1 MLDPVRVAVLQA
13 RFTAIVEEMGEALLR
28 TAYSQILNASRDFS
42 IALFDAKA
50 RLVAQAD
57 HIPIHVGA
65 LPDAIKAVERVFAG
79 DIAEGDIFLLNDP
92 WYGGSHLPDLTYIV
106 PIFDDQGLHRF
117 WSIVR
122 AHQSDIGGATYGGY
136 NAAATDIW
144 QEGIRITPIR
154 IGTGRQVR
162 DDLLTMLAAN
172 TRGPRDFRGDALAA
186 LGAARLGERRLHEA
200 FARYGAVD
208 VSMAAEQILDLSE
221 KQVRAIVES
230 WQDGTWSAES
240 KLDDDGRG
248 NRDIT
253 VRATVTKKGSSI
265 IVDLSEC
272 DAQVD
277 SFINSSPANTR
288 SAVFIAFA
296 YLLNPDVPKNDGAIR
311 LLDVRMKEGTIACA
325 REGAAV
331 NLCTNHCGQE
341 ILEAVIKALSNACPD
356 RAMAAWGKRFR
367 IAITGKDP
375 RTQKAFVW
383 HLFHARPGSGA
394 SPAGDGWHCSG
405 EWAAAGGL
413 KFGSVEMAEVRFP
426 LFFERHEFRPGSGG
440 DGQHRGGVGGH
451 AVIRVETDG
460 PALGNTAGEGAV
472 YGSAGLLG
480 GRDGQPHHYVLRGA
494 DGRERVLKTKEIG
507 IEIQSGDV
515 LDVRAAG
522 GGGWGPPE
530 ARSEQARARDK
541 LEGVC
546 P

>member
-42 IALFDAKA
+42 IALFDARA

-65 LPDAIKAVERVFAG
+65 LPDAIRAVERAFAG
-79 DIAEGDIFLLNDP
+79 QVREGDIFLLNDP
-92 WYGGSHLPDLTYIV
+92 WHGGSHLPDLTYIM
-106 PIFDDQGLHRF
+106 PIFDDRGQHRF

-144 QEGIRITPIR
+144 QEGIRIPPIR
-154 IGTGRQVR
+154 IGEQREVR
-162 DDLLTMLAAN
+162 EDLLSMLAAN
-172 TRGPRDFRGDALAA
+172 TRVPRDFRGDALAA
-186 LGAARLGERRLHEA
+186 LGAARLGEKRLHEV
-200 FARYGAVD
+200 FARYGADD
-208 VSMAAEQILDLSE
+208 VSMAADQILALSE
-221 KQVRAIVES
+221 QQVRAMVET
-230 WQDGTWSAES
+230 WRDGTWSAES
-240 KLDDDGRG
+240 RLDDDGRG
-248 NRDIT
+248 NRDVT
-253 VRATVTKKGSSI
+253 VRATVTKRGSSI
-265 IVDLSEC
+265 VVDLS
-272 DAQVD
+272 DSDPQVD
-277 SFINSSPANTR
+277 SFVNSSPANTR

-296 YLLNPDVPKNDGAIR
+296 YLLNPDVPKNDGVMR
-311 LLDVRMKEGTIACA
+311 LLDVRMKEGTVACA
-325 REGAAV
+325 AEGAAV

-356 RAMAAWGKRFR
+356 RVMAAWGKRFR

-375 RTQKAFVW
+375 RTQKSFMW

-394 SPAGDGWHCSG
+394 SPAGDGWHSCG
-405 EWAAAGGL
+405 EWQAAGGL

-426 LFFERHEFRPGSGG
+426 LFFLRHEFRPGSGG
-440 DGQHRGGVGGH
+440 DGTYRGGVGGH

-460 PALGNTAGEGAV
+460 PALGNTAGDGAV
-472 YGSAGLLG
+472 YGSAGMLG
-480 GRDGQPHHYVLRGA
+480 GKDGLPHRYVLRGA
-494 DGRERVLKTKEIG
+494 GGGERLLTTKEIG
-507 IEIQSGDV
+507 IPIGSGDI
-515 LDVRAAG
+515 LDLQAGG

-530 ARSEQARARDK
+530 GRSAEARLRDER
-541 LEGVC
+541 EGVC

>member
-1 MLDPVRVAVLQA
+1 MLDPVTLAVLQA

-42 IALFDAKA
+42 IALFDAQA

-65 LPDAIKAVERVFAG
+65 LPDAIKAVQHSFG
-79 DIAEGDIFLLNDP
+79 QDIHEGDIFLLNDP
-92 WYGGSHLPDLTYIV
+92 WNGGSHLPDLTYIMPV
-106 PIFDDQGLHRF
+106 FDTTGLHRF

-144 QEGIRITPIR
+144 QEGIRIPPIR
-154 IGTGRQVR
+154 LGEGGQVR

-186 LGAARLGERRLHEA
+186 LGATRLGEKRLHEA
-200 FARYGAVD
+200 FARFGAD
-208 VSMAAEQILDLSE
+208 KVSAAATQILDLSE
-221 KQVRAIVES
+221 QQVRAIVET
-230 WQDGTWSAES
+230 WKDGTWSAEAQ
-240 KLDDDGRG
+240 LDDDGRG
-248 NRDIT
+248 NTGIT
-253 VRATVTKKGSSI
+253 VRATVTKRGASI
-265 IVDLSEC
+265 TVDLS
-272 DAQVD
+272 DSDPQVD

-296 YLLNPDVPKNDGAIR
+296 FLLNPDVPKNDGVLR
-311 LLDVRMKEGTIACA
+311 LLDVKMREGTIACA

-341 ILEAVIKALSNACPD
+341 ILEAVVKALANACPD

-367 IAITGKDP
+367 IAISGTDP
-375 RTQKAFVW
+375 RTHKPFVW

-394 SPAGDGWHCSG
+394 SSAGDGWNCGG
-405 EWAAAGGL
+405 EWQAAGGL

-426 LFFERHEFRPGSGG
+426 LFFERHELRPDSGG

-451 AVIRVETDG
+451 AVIRVETAG
-460 PALGNTAGEGAV
+460 TAMGNTAGEGAIN
-472 YGSAGLLG
+472 GSAGLLG
-480 GRDGQPHHYVLRGA
+480 GHDGKPHHYVLRRP
-494 DGRERVLKTKEIG
+494 DGTERVLKSKEVG
-507 IEIQSGDV
+507 IVIKPNDV
-515 LDVRAAG
+515 LDVQAGG
-522 GGGWGPPE
+522 GGGWGPP
-530 ARSEQARARDK
+530 QARDPQARLHDRN
-541 LEGVC
+541 EGVC
-546 P
+546 S